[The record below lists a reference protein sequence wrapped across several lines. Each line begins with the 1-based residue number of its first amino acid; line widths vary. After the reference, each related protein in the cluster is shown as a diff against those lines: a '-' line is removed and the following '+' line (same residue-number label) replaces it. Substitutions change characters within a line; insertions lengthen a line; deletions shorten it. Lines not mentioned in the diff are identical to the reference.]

1 MAFIIIDLEFNNLSG
16 ITKYYPNIYDEY
28 ANLKDIEV
36 ENEIIE
42 IGAIK
47 LDNYMKTLGEFKT
60 YIKPTIFPILN
71 PKVSEITNITDTD
84 LQNGVSFKEGINDLR
99 NIIEDGDIICSWA
112 KDDIA
117 QIISNAIYHKYDD
130 LSWINNYLDIQEYST
145 KILAKKKVL
154 SLKNALEELKIK
166 VDKRN
171 LHDALNDAIYT
182 SFVFKRIYNS
192 RIIRNYIIKDL
203 YNMPVLEVKNLSDF
217 NIDKG
222 CVKECCPKCKIKIDI
237 EIPLKAM
244 SWRFVSLGKCPKCNN
259 RVINE
264 VQVKKTISG
273 KVVYKEISTII
284 NEVEYMNYYY
294 KINK

>member
-47 LDNYMKTLGEFKT
+47 LDNYMKPLEEFKT

-71 PKVSEITNITDTD
+71 PKVSEITNITDKD
-84 LQNGVSFKEGINDLR
+84 LQNGVSFKEGINNLR

-154 SLKNALEELKIK
+154 SLKKALEELKIK
-166 VDKRN
+166 IDKKN

-217 NIDKG
+217 NIDKS
-222 CVKECCPKCKIKIDI
+222 CVKEYCPKCKIKIDI

-244 SWRFVSLGKCPKCNN
+244 GWRFVSLGKCPKCNN